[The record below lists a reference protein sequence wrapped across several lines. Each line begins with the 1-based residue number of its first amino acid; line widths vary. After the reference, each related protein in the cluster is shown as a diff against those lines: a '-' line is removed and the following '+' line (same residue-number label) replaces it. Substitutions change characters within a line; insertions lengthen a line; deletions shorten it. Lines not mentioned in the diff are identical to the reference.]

1 MHPSPQPALPQ
12 SQQAMYIDSE
22 DLVIGTNGKIATVAK
37 NISKLSSPVEAEVSQ
52 SPTLTVPLAS
62 KDNDCFEETDS
73 DFPADNA
80 VCHMPHRGIIRK
92 KLDTSECPLVMAIS
106 SKPSASHTRLKQAL
120 YQGLNLIIELTILL
134 LGFILG
140 KFASVIDNAFSRIII
155 VPCERCTVSYVC
167 FDDPLVSQVEPGT
180 HKVKHKDKD
189 QYLMGL
195 VCFGTVGQYYRETGD
210 RKRPKYN
217 NFEVFETTRPPDRA

>member
-1 MHPSPQPALPQ
+1 MQPSPQPALQ
-12 SQQAMYIDSE
+12 QCQQAVYQDRE
-22 DLVIGTNGKIATVAK
+22 DLVIGANVKIATVNK
-37 NISKLSSPVEAEVSQ
+37 NSNLSSHVEAEVSQ
-52 SPTLTVPLAS
+52 YLTSTVPLAS
-62 KDNDCFEETDS
+62 KYDCFEEADT
-73 DFPADNA
+73 DFPTNT
-80 VCHMPHRGIIRK
+80 VSYMPHRGIIRK
-92 KLDTSECPLVMAIS
+92 KLDTSECPLVMEIR
-106 SKPSASHTRLKQAL
+106 SKPSVSHTSLKQAIF
-120 YQGLNLIIELTILL
+120 QGLNLIIELTILF
-134 LGFILG
+134 LGCILG
-140 KFASVIDNAFSRIII
+140 GFVSVIDNAFLRIII

-167 FDDPLVSQVEPGT
+167 FDDPLVSQVEPET

>member
-1 MHPSPQPALPQ
+1 MC
-12 SQQAMYIDSE
+12 INKE
-22 DLVIGTNGKIATVAK
+22 DLVIGANIKIATGAK
-37 NISKLSSPVEAEVSQ
+37 NFNKLSSPVEAEVSQ
-52 SPTLTVPLAS
+52 SPTLTVPLAR
-62 KDNDCFEETDS
+62 KDNDYFQEADT
-73 DFPADNA
+73 DFPIDNA

-140 KFASVIDNAFSRIII
+140 KFASVLDDNAFLKIIS
-155 VPCERCTVSYVC
+155 VPCEKCTVRFVW
-167 FDDPLVSQVEPGT
+167 FDDPLVNQVEPGT
-180 HKVKHKDKD
+180 HKVRYKDKN

-195 VCFGTVGQYYRETGD
+195 ECFGTVRQYYRETGD